1 VPFEASQT
9 CQQVCDRL
17 KPTSRIAGGASPDEL
32 STCPFRRPSSAGLP
46 DLSAEAAGLSRRF
59 GALSCRRVL
68 DSNKPRFDQNFLKS
82 VVTAYTRH
90 EVERERHAVDFASLG
105 RIPRSFAGLI

>member
-1 VPFEASQT
+1 
-9 CQQVCDRL
+9 
-17 KPTSRIAGGASPDEL
+17 
-32 STCPFRRPSSAGLP
+32 
-46 DLSAEAAGLSRRF
+46 
-59 GALSCRRVL
+59 VL
-68 DSNKPRFDQNFLKS
+68 DWNKPRFDQNFLKS